1 MTILFCLWLA
11 AAAGAQDD
19 AEGPLGEARELAL
32 SGRFAEAIPIYEQL
46 IADLEQQEG
55 KDAWNLVYLTY
66 ELAVQHHS
74 LGAIDEAE
82 SAYRRSMT
90 IAESHRGAKDPALV
104 PSLRGLA
111 TLAANDGRLDTAETL
126 YRRAL
131 EIQEA
136 DDRDQAGMVRT
147 LAELGLLCQ
156 LQDRTAEAEKL
167 YRRALE
173 TAESDLEDSDVAVI
187 VSNLGALYDG
197 QGRYEEAE
205 PLFGRALE
213 IRERLLGRD
222 HPDLARLHE
231 KLGSFQYRGRRF
243 AEAAASYERSLKI
256 REQAGQEDLAVAKV
270 LAHLAASYRQL
281 GRSTAA
287 EAHFGMARAILDAQ
301 CGGREYTEACL
312 GAITRHRDLLKERLV
327 PPAETAPR
335 VTVAEPVT
343 PAPEVIADSAATPPP
358 TAVAPANPPVEPPS
372 EAAPDRAQA
381 SAKEPAEAPATSLQP
396 GIVSAIGTRSG
407 RFHRLQVGAREDA
420 EEATLIL
427 DQLRQSHPELLG
439 DLPARIVRV
448 DLGERGVWHRIQ
460 IGEFDR
466 VAGAKKLC
474 DEIVR
479 RGHEG
484 CWVITT
490 ED

>member
-1 MTILFCLWLA
+1 MMILFCLWLA

-32 SGRFAEAIPIYEQL
+32 AGRFAEAIPIYEQL
-46 IADLEQQEG
+46 INDLEQREG
-55 KDAWNLVYLTY
+55 KDAWDLVYLAY

-90 IAESHRGAKDPALV
+90 LAEAHRGARNPALV

-136 DDRDQAGMVRT
+136 DGSDQAGTVRT

-156 LQDRTAEAEKL
+156 LQDRATEAEKL
-167 YRRALE
+167 YLRALE
-173 TAESDLEDSDVAVI
+173 TAESNLEDSDVAVI

-197 QGRYEEAE
+197 QGRYVEAE

-231 KLGSFQYRGRRF
+231 KLASFQYRGRRF

-281 GRSTAA
+281 GRTTAA
-287 EAHFGMARAILDAQ
+287 EAHFGMARAIIDAQ
-301 CGGREYTEACL
+301 CGGREYTEICL
-312 GAITRHRDLLKERLV
+312 AAITKHRDLLQERLV
-327 PPAETAPR
+327 PPAETTPR

-343 PAPEVIADSAATPPP
+343 TAPEAVVDSAPAPAPTAAT
-358 TAVAPANPPVEPPS
+358 PANPPPAAAPS
-372 EAAPDRAQA
+372 EAASRDRT
-381 SAKEPAEAPATSLQP
+381 SAKEPDKERAGPSST
-396 GIVSAIGTRSG
+396 IVSAFGTRSG

-427 DQLRQSHPELLG
+427 NRLRQSHPELLG
-439 DLPARIVRV
+439 NLPARIVRA

-460 IGEFDR
+460 IGEYDR
-466 VAGAKKLC
+466 VAEAKKLC